1 MPFLLPSA
9 LKKQYER
16 IEALRKK
23 PMEPREYC
31 RRWVPKFYRISPDE
45 RGYRKACIK
54 ELAKVT
60 TLEEGTINNWGS
72 QFEGRPDYVLVMLRM
87 ADMINQIREI
97 ISLPPDFP
105 KE

>member
-1 MPFLLPSA
+1 MPSLLPLA
-9 LKKQYER
+9 LKRQYER
-16 IEALRKK
+16 IGALRKK

-31 RRWVPKFYRISPDE
+31 CRWVPKFYGISPDE

-72 QFEGRPDYVLVMLRM
+72 QFEGRPNYVLVMLRM
-87 ADMINQIREI
+87 ADMINQIREVV
-97 ISLPPDFP
+97 SLPPDFP